1 MWTSMAPFMEP
12 ILPRPMQRVNRR
24 VRADPERRAHFQ
36 AARELDSQHAMSS
49 DTSNEAAAARL
60 RVALELF
67 ETGVEMKRQKL
78 RRDHP
83 NLTGDETGARVA
95 AWLRER
101 PGAGFG
107 DAVGRRV
114 TRPRHPG

>member
-1 MWTSMAPFMEP
+1 
-12 ILPRPMQRVNRR
+12 
-24 VRADPERRAHFQ
+24 
-36 AARELDSQHAMSS
+36 MSS
-49 DTSNEAAAARL
+49 DTSNEAVAARL

-67 ETGVEMKRQKL
+67 ETGVEMKRQTL

-83 NLTGDETGARVA
+83 DLIEDEIEARVA

-101 PGAGFG
+101 PGAEFG

-114 TRPRHPG
+114 TWPRNSG

>member
-1 MWTSMAPFMEP
+1 
-12 ILPRPMQRVNRR
+12 
-24 VRADPERRAHFQ
+24 
-36 AARELDSQHAMSS
+36 MSS
-49 DTSNEAAAARL
+49 DTSNESAAARL

-67 ETGVEMKRQKL
+67 ETGLEIKRQKL

-83 NLTGDETGARVA
+83 DLTGEEIEARVA

-101 PGAGFG
+101 PGAEFG

-114 TRPRHPG
+114 TWPRDSA

>member
-1 MWTSMAPFMEP
+1 
-12 ILPRPMQRVNRR
+12 
-24 VRADPERRAHFQ
+24 
-36 AARELDSQHAMSS
+36 MSS
-49 DTSNEAAAARL
+49 DTTNQAAAARL

-83 NLTGDETGARVA
+83 GLGDHEIEARVG

-101 PGAGFG
+101 PGAEFG
-107 DAVGRRV
+107 DCVGRRV
-114 TRPRHPG
+114 AWPPGDSE